1 MLRLLAALGAAGLLS
16 ACADAP
22 ADPRQRIGY
31 RSGVDSDDAAL
42 AYTSNG
48 ERGSCAI
55 TEVHFAGSVEGTL
68 DARVHYEDDVFIE
81 IQNRHPRPIWLTG
94 WRIVVESSQN
104 IDRMPDDWAFHV
116 DASRS
121 YVLPA
126 PRSGLP
132 IPSGGYAVISAR
144 DDLAFRD
151 ADYVVPGLVIPS
163 GGFAMELFDIDDRV
177 IDGIGDTHKLVFAG
191 GFDGVTARSM
201 ERTQLLFGNRGERD
215 ASWHAYS
222 LNDFDGL
229 GADSLHVVLRAGV
242 HPDFATLTF
251 ATPGAPNSPD
261 YAGNVSSGEL
271 E

>member
-132 IPSGGYAVISAR
+132 IPSGGYV
-144 DDLAFRD
+144 
-151 ADYVVPGLVIPS
+151 VIPS